1 MVRIVRSCLQSML
14 KLVNSLLGMVGIAMI
29 LYAVWLIRQW
39 QEQMGNL
46 PFADS
51 DHPVPW
57 FIYSFLGLGAILCV
71 VTCAGHIAAETV
83 NGCCLYLYM
92 GFIVLLVMVEGG
104 VVADIFLNRDWKE
117 DFPEDPSGAFHH
129 FSKFIESNFKICKW
143 IGLAIVCIQALSVLL
158 AMLLKALGPHPHRH
172 YDSDDEYNVS
182 TVALLQDA
190 RQPPPYVVG
199 EPMYGAKPGAW
210 TVRINERANR

>member
-1 MVRIVRSCLQSML
+1 
-14 KLVNSLLGMVGIAMI
+14 
-29 LYAVWLIRQW
+29 
-39 QEQMGNL
+39 MGNL
-46 PFADS
+46 PFPDS

-92 GFIVLLVMVEGG
+92 GFIVLLTMVEGG
-104 VVADIFLNRDWKE
+104 VVADIFLNRDWKK
-117 DFPEDPSGAFHH
+117 DFPEDPSGAFHQ

-143 IGLAIVCIQALSVLL
+143 IGLSIVCVQGLSVLI

-210 TVRINERANR
+210 TVRLMKGQTGER